1 MNTIITAGTSIV
13 VVILSQTLIRQRE
26 RKQALENDRACLCN
40 EYINP
45 IRFMLAENYY
55 RVNKI
60 ARQVKETGK
69 SKDILVIG
77 KETDVLDKN
86 PEWFV
91 EDGCY
96 LISSCYLTACLFAYM
111 EKMRKGI
118 PFFRISRY
126 KDTQLTYIINKLVV
140 DFSANL
146 NIYYVIQMNIGKEC
160 YIKDEQR
167 VLSYREFCELL
178 KNKENF
184 KWYKSL
190 IAYYLRIGRG
200 EYKEMKY
207 LLVHIS
213 QLSRY
218 LDNLVKG
225 GDSIK
230 QKILAEENPDRD

>member
-1 MNTIITAGTSIV
+1 MNTIITASTSV
-13 VVILSQTLIRQRE
+13 LVVILSQALIRQRE
-26 RKQALENDRACLCN
+26 RKQALENDRSCLCN

-55 RVNKI
+55 RVDKI
-60 ARQVKETGK
+60 AKQVKETGR
-69 SKDILVIG
+69 SEELLVIERETDIL
-77 KETDVLDKN
+77 DKDL
-86 PEWFV
+86 EWFV

-118 PFFRISRY
+118 PFLRVSRH

-167 VLSYREFCELL
+167 VVTYREFCELL

-200 EYKEMKY
+200 ENEKMKY

-213 QLSRY
+213 QMARY
-218 LDNLVKG
+218 LDKLVKG

-230 QKILAEENPDRD
+230 QKILAEENPNRN